1 MVSERL
7 VQRHGVTVV
16 DTELPGLVY
25 FQGPASPTNLPPVPP
40 HDRVCP
46 KTTPNDSSQTLLPD
60 TVKH

>member
-40 HDRVCP
+40 MTVCVLRP
-46 KTTPNDSSQTLLPD
+46 PLMTHPRLCFPTL
-60 TVKH
+60 

>member
-25 FQGPASPTNLPPVPP
+25 FQEPASPTNLPPVPSMT
-40 HDRVCP
+40 VCVLRP
-46 KTTPNDSSQTLLPD
+46 PLMTHPRL
-60 TVKH
+60 